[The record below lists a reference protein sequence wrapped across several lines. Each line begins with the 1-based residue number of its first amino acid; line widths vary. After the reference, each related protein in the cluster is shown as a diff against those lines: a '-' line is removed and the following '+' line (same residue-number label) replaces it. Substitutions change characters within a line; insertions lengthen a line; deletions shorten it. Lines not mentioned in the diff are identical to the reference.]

1 MEALIR
7 HHRAD
12 ELTNFSDI
20 RKAYVEYVAVKTA
33 YWEDLDE
40 RVLDVYKGLGEHLGV
55 TDKVWFDGKIDQR
68 YLSIGTTDAVDKFA
82 EIKSLRDLKS
92 SGNAVLFSIRLTVD
106 TSENAATK
114 QHVLLR
120 FELKKDQGEY
130 LIRIDTATK
139 SVDTSVPST
148 FDESSKESLFEL
160 IARMIIGQMDK
171 SKYL

>member
-7 HHRAD
+7 HHGTD

-55 TDKVWFDGKIDQR
+55 TDKVWFDGKTDQR
-68 YLSIGTTDAVDKFA
+68 YLSIGTTDAVEKFV
-82 EIKSLRDLKS
+82 EIKSLRDLKA
-92 SGNAVLFSIRLTVD
+92 SGNAVLFSIRLTID
-106 TSENAATK
+106 TSDNAATK
-114 QHVLLR
+114 QHALLR
-120 FELKKDQGEY
+120 FELRKDQGEY
-130 LIRIDTATK
+130 LIKIDTATN
-139 SVDTSVPST
+139 SVDTSVPSD

-160 IARMIIGQMDK
+160 IARLIIGQMDK